1 VADPGAVPIVDAH
14 LDLAFNVVDV
24 GRDLT
29 RNAAELRASER
40 RDAEQVTATLPDLRR
55 GGVAVVFGTIFT
67 APAGKDLGAAVPM
80 SGVGAAGEQEG
91 YSTPEEAEAM
101 GLEQLAVYE
110 GWAREGHVRLL
121 TDGAGLAAHMR
132 DWAIDGVPGLVVL
145 MEGADPIVEP
155 AALESWA
162 RRGLRVIGPAWAT
175 TRYSCGTGDPG
186 PLTDLGRELI
196 AAANDLGLAIDLS
209 HLALDAA
216 REAVELAD
224 RVAATHVHPHA
235 LVPTDRQLPDDVL
248 AAVAARGGVVGIT
261 LVNHFLEPDWE
272 PGGPSVTVAGQWARH
287 AAHIA
292 AVTGWEH
299 VGIGTDLDGGVGL
312 EETPEEI
319 DTVADLHV
327 LGDAV
332 PREWCAGVLGGNWL
346 RWLEATL
353 P

>member
-1 VADPGAVPIVDAH
+1 VAEPGAVPIVDAH
-14 LDLAFNVVDV
+14 LDLAFNAVDV

-29 RNAAELRASER
+29 RSVAELRASER
-40 RDAEQVTATLPDLRR
+40 RDAEQVTATLPELRR
-55 GGVAVVFGTIFT
+55 GGLAVVFGTIFT

-80 SGVGAAGEQEG
+80 SGVGAAGEQDG

-101 GLEQLAVYE
+101 GLAQLAVYE
-110 GWAREGHVRLL
+110 GWAR
-121 TDGAGLAAHMR
+121 
-132 DWAIDGVPGLVVL
+132 
-145 MEGADPIVEP
+145 DPIVEP
-155 AALESWA
+155 DALESWA
-162 RRGLRVIGPAWAT
+162 RRGLRIVGPAWAT

-186 PLTDLGRELI
+186 PLTGLGRELI

-261 LVNHFLEPDWE
+261 LVNHFLQPDWE
-272 PGGPSVTVAGQWARH
+272 PGGPAVTIADQWARH

-292 AVTGWEH
+292 SVTGWEH

-312 EETPEEI
+312 EETPDEI
-319 DTVADLHV
+319 DTVADLHR
-327 LGDAV
+327 LGDVV

-346 RWLEATL
+346 RWLQATL